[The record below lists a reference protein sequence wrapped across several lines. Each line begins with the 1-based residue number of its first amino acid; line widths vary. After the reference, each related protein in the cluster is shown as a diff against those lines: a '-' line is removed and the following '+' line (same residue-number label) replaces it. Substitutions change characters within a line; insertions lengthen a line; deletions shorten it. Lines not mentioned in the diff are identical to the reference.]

1 MKVGDGEVTWSSV
14 GGQVGVHRSPEQ
26 SDLVI
31 IIIFY
36 HVTHVMNIFYLL
48 HHDEHY
54 SKNNRPICFSIYIW
68 LSDKDMDT
76 QYDISFT
83 LFMFRRR

>member
-1 MKVGDGEVTWSSV
+1 MENATRVGWLDMKVGDGEVTWSSV

-36 HVTHVMNIFYLL
+36 HINA
-48 HHDEHY
+48 
-54 SKNNRPICFSIYIW
+54 P
-68 LSDKDMDT
+68 LSLSVFKLKIGVQRSMEQSDLVEW
-76 QYDISFT
+76 T
-83 LFMFRRR
+83 LGQWTPSNGIK